1 MAKERQVGTTNYAD
15 VLRDDEWDDLAR
27 LYEETEAA
35 PDPEPIPAG
44 DYKARLVGGKMIRS
58 TEKGTRGFRLGFEI
72 VEGEYSGRRVWDTSW
87 LTREAMPT
95 TKRKLAPLGIN
106 SLDRLR
112 EPLPEN
118 LFCTLKVT
126 VRREDDGSLW
136 NRVLT
141 ISDVVRRADYSRAVD
156 EDFKEETERVRH
168 TGVRA

>member
-1 MAKERQVGTTNYAD
+1 MAKEKKVGTNYAD
-15 VLRDDEWDDLAR
+15 VLRDDEWGDLAR
-27 LYEETEAA
+27 LYEETEAM

-44 DYKARLVGGKMIRS
+44 DYKARLVDGKLIRS
-58 TEKGTRGFRLGFEI
+58 TEKGTRGFRLAFEV
-72 VEGEYSGRRVWDTSW
+72 VEGEYRGRRVWDTSW
-87 LTREAMPT
+87 LTRAAMPAA
-95 TKRKLAPLGIN
+95 KRKFGPLGIH
-106 SLDRLR
+106 SLEQLR

-141 ISDVVRRADYSRAVD
+141 ISDVARRADYSRYID

-168 TGVRA
+168 TGVSA

>member
-1 MAKERQVGTTNYAD
+1 MGTTNYAD
-15 VLRDDEWDDLAR
+15 VLREDEWDDLAR

-58 TEKGTRGFRLGFEI
+58 TEKGTRGYRVAFEI

-95 TKRKLAPLGIN
+95 TKRKLAPLGIT

-112 EPLPEN
+112 EALPEN
-118 LFCTLKVT
+118 LFCTLKVA

-141 ISDVVRRADYSRAVD
+141 ISDVVRRAHYSRAVD

-168 TGVRA
+168 TGVSA